1 MPDSAMFNLKK
12 SLGRGWKLPLLFL
25 SLGMEV
31 NKVIELLGDKIFT
44 VSFTKK
50 DGSLRLMN
58 ARRGVTKGVKGVGMS
73 YDPSKKGLV
82 VVFDMQKQAF
92 RMINANTIHEIKA
105 DK

>member
-1 MPDSAMFNLKK
+1 
-12 SLGRGWKLPLLFL
+12 
-25 SLGMEV
+25 MEV

-73 YDPSKKGLV
+73 YTPSEKGLV
-82 VVFDMQKQAF
+82 VVVDMQKQAF

-105 DK
+105 DKKIYIFKDGELVP

>member
-12 SLGRGWKLPLLFL
+12 SLRRGWKLPLLFL